1 MGGRGHRLATL
12 TLGVI
17 VGALSVLLLAGPA
30 AAHNSFTG
38 SDPENGATLDEA
50 PETVQLRFLSRL
62 DPATTKVTVT
72 GPDGAATYGGEPTF
86 DGNRVTVPFT
96 LGPAGLYTVAYEVI
110 SGDTHP
116 IKGSVTFTLSVG
128 ATPSVPPTPTAE
140 PTPAP
145 SSPAATPS
153 LAPAAAENEEGPMW
167 PWLVGGL
174 VLVAAIVALVTFGV
188 RRRRT

>member
-1 MGGRGHRLATL
+1 MTAL
-12 TLGVI
+12 TLGVV

-38 SDPENGATLDEA
+38 SDPENGATLDKA

-116 IKGSVTFTLSVG
+116 IKGSVKFTLSVG
-128 ATPSVPPTPTAE
+128 ATPSVSPTPTAE
-140 PTPAP
+140 PTSAP
-145 SSPAATPS
+145 PSPSATPS
-153 LAPAAAENEEGPMW
+153 LAPAAAENEDGPVW
-167 PWLVGGL
+167 PWLIGGL
-174 VLVAAIVALVTFGV
+174 VVLAAVVALLAVGFA